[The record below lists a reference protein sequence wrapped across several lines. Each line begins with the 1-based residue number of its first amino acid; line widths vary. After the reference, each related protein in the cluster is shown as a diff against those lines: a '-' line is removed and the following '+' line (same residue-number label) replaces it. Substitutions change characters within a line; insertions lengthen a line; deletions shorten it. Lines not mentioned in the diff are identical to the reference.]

1 MLFIKVEVK
10 VFRKEDFFELV
21 FLIIMIFINGIFGV
35 RGIDN
40 VKKLVLNFCIIYN

>member
-1 MLFIKVEVK
+1 MVK

-40 VKKLVLNFCIIYN
+40 VKNFVLFF